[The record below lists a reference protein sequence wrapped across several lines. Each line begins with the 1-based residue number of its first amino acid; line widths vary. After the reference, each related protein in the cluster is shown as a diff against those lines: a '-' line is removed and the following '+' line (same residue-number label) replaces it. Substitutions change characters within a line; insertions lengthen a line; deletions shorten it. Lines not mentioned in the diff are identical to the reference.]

1 MDKEDA
7 LRNAISVVFPEAE
20 NLLCIW
26 HINKNI
32 LKNCLNKF
40 DKREQFD
47 YFLKEINQLLCSST
61 ETSFND
67 SLVEFRNKFSNSGG
81 ADEYIISNVIPLKK
95 FIVQAWT
102 NSVRHFGNTATSRA
116 EGQHRV
122 IKEYF
127 NSSTGDLLTAV
138 NNLHLSNKNQF
149 CEFDATMER
158 EKITVHHR
166 HDPMYDNV
174 RGKISSTALEL
185 VQMQISAPRPR
196 KECSGAF
203 IAFMGLFVDTPST
216 IKLPLVSS

>member
-1 MDKEDA
+1 MDIFSHQQEE
-7 LRNAISVVFPEAE
+7 ISYP
-20 NLLCIW
+20 LLYW
-26 HINKNI
+26 M
-32 LKNCLNKF
+32 L
-40 DKREQFD
+40 
-47 YFLKEINQLLCSST
+47 
-61 ETSFND
+61 
-67 SLVEFRNKFSNSGG
+67 
-81 ADEYIISNVIPLKK
+81 
-95 FIVQAWT
+95 
-102 NSVRHFGNTATSRA
+102 
-116 EGQHRV
+116 
-122 IKEYF
+122 KEYF

-203 IAFMGLFVDTPST
+203 HSIYGIICGHTIDNKVAIGVKLEMDDFDRQWWLQVDILEESLPIESEFMRIRDLATLGGNTANALLHELRS
-216 IKLPLVSS
+216 IGS